1 MLSNI
6 LFGTIIIDVSSSLLG
21 GVVGGVVFMLTI
33 VLMCGFLTGIIAVY
47 VLRRRKEKKQS
58 E

>member
-1 MLSNI
+1 M
-6 LFGTIIIDVSSSLLG
+6 G